1 MKKVLSALLA
11 AAMILSLA
19 ACSGGTTTSSSSSST
34 ASSDSSTESST
45 VSSESEATED
55 DPILTGEKPELKIL
69 SMYQAYNYEEQPTW
83 KIDEELTGYKTKWYA
98 LPADNADQK
107 LLLEISS
114 GADYDIL
121 LRVSPSQYAQLSKQ
135 NALIDLS
142 GMLDKYGSNITNAI
156 SELAWQSVTND
167 QGVVNGI
174 PHENMLASKEEPYGM
189 LTGGIG
195 VRSDMLEELGMELP
209 TNIDDFTAFL
219 EAAKEKYGFAPLTS
233 NKSSTFIQVLL
244 SGFGMGEA
252 EWYDIDGTY
261 THRIKHPQITA
272 YLEYMQKLYKEGLMD
287 NDMPINT
294 ADNAKE
300 KFASANAVAC
310 APLMFWDIPAMVN
323 ALATN
328 NPDCKIEFVTDLA
341 ADANSKPTHYIM
353 KGANFVSCISQSS
366 KNPEHAINWLNILSE
381 PDNYRRTYNG
391 EEGVSYEVIDGNY
404 TPIFTGDDATN
415 FNAYTNSDKL
425 SGINNPTVSF
435 KMWQARARKTP
446 EMAEAY
452 EAMNARVD
460 EYEPLISIE
469 LYGKTSPKVQEYVTA
484 LNQAFGDSFLKA
496 IVEGT
501 DPDTAIAAMQA
512 DWDANGG
519 LEVEAAMQE
528 FYDANKSYSE

>member
-219 EAAKEKYGFAPLTS
+219 EAAKEKYGFAPL
-233 NKSSTFIQVLL
+233 
-244 SGFGMGEA
+244 
-252 EWYDIDGTY
+252 
-261 THRIKHPQITA
+261 
-272 YLEYMQKLYKEGLMD
+272 
-287 NDMPINT
+287 
-294 ADNAKE
+294 
-300 KFASANAVAC
+300 
-310 APLMFWDIPAMVN
+310 MFWDIPAMVN

-381 PDNYRRTYNG
+381 PDNYRRTYIG

>member
-1 MKKVLSALLA
+1 MTLQTGQS
-11 AAMILSLA
+11 
-19 ACSGGTTTSSSSSST
+19 
-34 ASSDSSTESST
+34 E
-45 VSSESEATED
+45 VSS
-55 DPILTGEKPELKIL
+55 
-69 SMYQAYNYEEQPTW
+69 Q
-83 KIDEELTGYKTKWYA
+83 
-98 LPADNADQK
+98 
-107 LLLEISS
+107 
-114 GADYDIL
+114 
-121 LRVSPSQYAQLSKQ
+121 
-135 NALIDLS
+135 
-142 GMLDKYGSNITNAI
+142 
-156 SELAWQSVTND
+156 
-167 QGVVNGI
+167 
-174 PHENMLASKEEPYGM
+174 
-189 LTGGIG
+189 
-195 VRSDMLEELGMELP
+195 
-209 TNIDDFTAFL
+209 
-219 EAAKEKYGFAPLTS
+219 
-233 NKSSTFIQVLL
+233 
-244 SGFGMGEA
+244 
-252 EWYDIDGTY
+252 TY
-261 THRIKHPQITA
+261 P
-272 YLEYMQKLYKEGLMD
+272 
-287 NDMPINT
+287 
-294 ADNAKE
+294 
-300 KFASANAVAC
+300 
-310 APLMFWDIPAMVN
+310 IPAMVN

-381 PDNYRRTYNG
+381 PDNYRRTYIG

>member
-1 MKKVLSALLA
+1 
-11 AAMILSLA
+11 
-19 ACSGGTTTSSSSSST
+19 
-34 ASSDSSTESST
+34 
-45 VSSESEATED
+45 
-55 DPILTGEKPELKIL
+55 
-69 SMYQAYNYEEQPTW
+69 
-83 KIDEELTGYKTKWYA
+83 
-98 LPADNADQK
+98 
-107 LLLEISS
+107 
-114 GADYDIL
+114 
-121 LRVSPSQYAQLSKQ
+121 
-135 NALIDLS
+135 
-142 GMLDKYGSNITNAI
+142 
-156 SELAWQSVTND
+156 
-167 QGVVNGI
+167 
-174 PHENMLASKEEPYGM
+174 
-189 LTGGIG
+189 
-195 VRSDMLEELGMELP
+195 
-209 TNIDDFTAFL
+209 
-219 EAAKEKYGFAPLTS
+219 
-233 NKSSTFIQVLL
+233 
-244 SGFGMGEA
+244 MGEA

-300 KFASANAVAC
+300 KFASANAIAC
-310 APLMFWDIPAMVN
+310 APLMFWDIPSMVN

-381 PDNYRRTYNG
+381 PDNYRRTYIG

-425 SGINNPTVSF
+425 SGISDSTDAF

-452 EAMNARVD
+452 EAMNSRVD

-484 LNQAFGDSFLKA
+484 LNQAFSDSFLKA

-528 FYDANKSYSE
+528 FYDANKSYTE

>member
-261 THRIKHPQITA
+261 THRIKHPQ
-272 YLEYMQKLYKEGLMD
+272 
-287 NDMPINT
+287 
-294 ADNAKE
+294 
-300 KFASANAVAC
+300 
-310 APLMFWDIPAMVN
+310 MFWDIPAMVN

-381 PDNYRRTYNG
+381 PDNYRRTYIG